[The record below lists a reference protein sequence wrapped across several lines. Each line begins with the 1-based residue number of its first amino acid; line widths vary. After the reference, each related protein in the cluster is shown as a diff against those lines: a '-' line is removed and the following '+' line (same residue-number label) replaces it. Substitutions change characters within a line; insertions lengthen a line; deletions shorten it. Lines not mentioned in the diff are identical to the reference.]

1 METIDTFGLRVST
14 VDVAFFLFF
23 RQKGGKSRFFT
34 YELMI
39 VYVPAT
45 TYQKFLEQDRV
56 PLSQHEIRNYKSFK
70 ILFLLFPEPLLQMLW
85 STRAGSLGR

>member
-56 PLSQHEIRNYKSFK
+56 PLTVNNNISQYNLFCTLKSHLVMSGVEVDG
-70 ILFLLFPEPLLQMLW
+70 I
-85 STRAGSLGR
+85 